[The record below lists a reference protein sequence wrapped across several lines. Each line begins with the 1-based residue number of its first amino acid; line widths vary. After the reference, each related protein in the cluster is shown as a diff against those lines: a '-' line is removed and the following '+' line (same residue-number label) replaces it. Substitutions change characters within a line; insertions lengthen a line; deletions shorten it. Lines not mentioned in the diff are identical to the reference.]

1 MKVVNQ
7 SHMTASW
14 TPHHK
19 NTVASF
25 NHVQYKHPNRSSPR
39 DYCTWLASIMTFKFS
54 SSMVNENSDWA
65 LQNFTAPT
73 GITVIPPSKKAFV
86 SLSPRHH
93 TWLMDTIFILQAKGR
108 TRSCK
113 WQSHNLNYHLVQSCS
128 NPVSQNQRLQEKSS
142 DVPDLPVILQQ
153 WALETQL
160 HAPGP
165 SWITSPT
172 DLDMLPFIVLSF
184 KILLHTLNFLSS
196 TERCKELSTTHKDIR
211 MPLKWT

>member
-1 MKVVNQ
+1 MRIVTGLSKTLQPPLELQ
-7 SHMTASW
+7 SYLPQKRHLYHSVLGTILDWWIPYSLYR
-14 TPHHK
+14 PREGQDP
-19 NTVASF
+19 F
-25 NHVQYKHPNRSSPR
+25 N
-39 DYCTWLASIMTFKFS
+39 
-54 SSMVNENSDWA
+54 
-65 LQNFTAPT
+65 
-73 GITVIPPSKKAFV
+73 
-86 SLSPRHH
+86 
-93 TWLMDTIFILQAKGR
+93 
-108 TRSCK
+108 

-142 DVPDLPVILQQ
+142 DVPDLPVILQH

-165 SWITSPT
+165 SCITSPT

-211 MPLKWT
+211 MSLKWT